1 MVPYGSTYLLHAAGS
16 VLWVMKPVYCFR
28 LYLLVKKIILP
39 SLILTVYFFLPRNL
53 NGNQLLTFV
62 FYHEKEA
69 QENIRGGLEI
79 MKEDYILTTCLHRN
93 FISCRNFLS
102 V

>member
-16 VLWVMKPVYCFR
+16 VLWVMKTVYFFR
-28 LYLLVKKIILP
+28 LNLLVKKIILP

-62 FYHEKEA
+62 FYHEKEGTG
-69 QENIRGGLEI
+69 ENQRRVRNYERG
-79 MKEDYILTTCLHRN
+79 LHTYYMPT
-93 FISCRNFLS
+93 
-102 V
+102 